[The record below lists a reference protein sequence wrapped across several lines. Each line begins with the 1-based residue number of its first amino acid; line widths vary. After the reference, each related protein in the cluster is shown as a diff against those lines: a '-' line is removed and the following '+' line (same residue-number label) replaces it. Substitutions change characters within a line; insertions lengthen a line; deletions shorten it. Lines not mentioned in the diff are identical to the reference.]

1 MLELGDFSLLYD
13 NSALIKPL
21 AANSTASCGDPQSIG
36 NLLDYNPDTYFSTC
50 SDAKQPQ
57 WLKFYT
63 TETFNKIRITSRI
76 GSESRTQGATVIVA
90 RASDGRVLFRS
101 RILSSQ
107 TVVTLSVIYR
117 TDKSSTNT
125 TSFFLSG
132 VQSGI
137 KALVNLSTVFTL
149 ESWVNLASWNA
160 FVFSGPIRLV
170 IFPEYVQLS
179 VGTLN
184 STNSMTNLTAVSSAP
199 FPFQL
204 DTWFHLAVVKD
215 SSGFNVY
222 VNGKRMINQPFS
234 PYNITSDGVYIGAYS
249 VEPASSIMPMV
260 GFLSN
265 IRISLSALYTSPFTP
280 SLSNFPSPSGDVKL
294 VIPVPSNIFYPN
306 VQFFQKDELANFV
319 GHSDV
324 TVPFYY
330 NCGINNT

>member
-117 TDKSSTNT
+117 TGWVD
-125 TSFFLSG
+125 FLLLLPRVLFARS
-132 VQSGI
+132 
-137 KALVNLSTVFTL
+137 LVHLY
-149 ESWVNLASWNA
+149 
-160 FVFSGPIRLV
+160 FS
-170 IFPEYVQLS
+170 
-179 VGTLN
+179 
-184 STNSMTNLTAVSSAP
+184 
-199 FPFQL
+199 
-204 DTWFHLAVVKD
+204 
-215 SSGFNVY
+215 
-222 VNGKRMINQPFS
+222 
-234 PYNITSDGVYIGAYS
+234 
-249 VEPASSIMPMV
+249 
-260 GFLSN
+260 
-265 IRISLSALYTSPFTP
+265 
-280 SLSNFPSPSGDVKL
+280 
-294 VIPVPSNIFYPN
+294 
-306 VQFFQKDELANFV
+306 
-319 GHSDV
+319 
-324 TVPFYY
+324 
-330 NCGINNT
+330 